1 MRCKNC
7 GTNNDDNRYICENCG
22 SPLYDEAEISELND
36 GDATKTFSAVTD
48 NAQNQPQGKAPDNN
62 NRSSNAPSDDDYS
75 KSAEK
80 KSIIVIA
87 VLAVI
92 LVAIIVSV
100 ILVAQAKKDNL
111 ETSAESSSSTISTS
125 YESTSNYTVS
135 SYTETTT
142 ESTTKETTT
151 ESTTKQTTTE
161 LKTYSIKLIS
171 KGGGTVEGAGTYE
184 DGSNVTIAATPD
196 GDYEFDGWY
205 SNGKKISSS
214 TVYSFTAEKDISI
227 SAVFNEITTTEED
240 IEEVDGGLD

>member
-22 SPLYDEAEISELND
+22 SPLYDEAEISEIND
-36 GDATKTFSAVTD
+36 NDATMTFGAV
-48 NAQNQPQGKAPDNN
+48 NNGVQNQPDNKLPDNN
-62 NRSSNAPSDDDYS
+62 NTNNNRPDDDYS
-75 KSAEK
+75 KNAEK

-100 ILVAQAKKDNL
+100 VMVAQAKKGNN
-111 ETSAESSSSTISTS
+111 ETTSSTT
-125 YESTSNYTVS
+125 ESTTVSTTANRVSNYITQPT
-135 SYTETTT
+135 TEPTT

-161 LKTYSIKLIS
+161 LKAYSIKLIS

-184 DGSNVTIAATPD
+184 DGSNVTIVATPD

-205 SNGKKISSS
+205 SNGEKISSS
-214 TVYSFTAEKDISI
+214 TVYSFTATKSVSI
-227 SAVFNEITTTEED
+227 SAVFTEITTTDED
-240 IEEVDGGLD
+240 VEDLDGGLD

>member
-22 SPLYDEAEISELND
+22 SPLYDEAEINEIND

-48 NAQNQPQGKAPDNN
+48 NTQNQPAKKVPENN
-62 NRSSNAPSDDDYS
+62 NRSGSNQPDDDYS

-87 VLAVI
+87 ILAVV

-100 ILVAQAKKDNL
+100 VLVAQAKKGNK

-125 YESTSNYTVS
+125 DNSTSDYT
-135 SYTETTT
+135 TEPSTEFTT

-151 ESTTKQTTTE
+151 QSTTKQTTTE

-184 DGSNVTIAATPD
+184 EGSNVTIVATPD

-205 SNGKKISSS
+205 SNGEKISSS
-214 TVYSFTAEKDISI
+214 TVYSFTAAKNISI
-227 SAVFNEITTTEED
+227 SAVFTEITTTEENVED
-240 IEEVDGGLD
+240 IDGGLD